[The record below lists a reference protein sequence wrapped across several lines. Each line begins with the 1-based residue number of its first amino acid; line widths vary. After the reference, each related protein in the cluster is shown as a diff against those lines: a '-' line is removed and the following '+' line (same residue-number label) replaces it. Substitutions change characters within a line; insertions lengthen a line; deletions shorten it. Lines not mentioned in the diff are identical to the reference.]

1 MPESYDTAMRRLR
14 SIEKKLSKNDN
25 LKREYCEQINNL
37 LKNGYA
43 EPAPNQSTSERLWYL
58 PHFAVTH
65 PQKKKV
71 RLVFDA
77 AARTNGKCLN
87 DALLTGP
94 DLIRSLLGVLVRF
107 RQGRVAVSADIKEMF
122 LRWDINNDALGFNL
136 GLRNT
141 PTEVLETS
149 LPPTKRQVTSAVMS
163 VFDPLGLASPVLIT
177 GKCMLQDIWRSGI
190 DWDET
195 IEADAHKKWLKWVND
210 IKKLASIRIPRCI
223 SPGHTEG
230 ELHVFVDASEKS
242 YAAAVYWRIKLSEHE
257 SAVSLIAGKARVAP
271 LKVISIPR
279 LELQAAL
286 LGARLASSILTEI
299 ELNVTRKIFW
309 TDSRTVLS
317 WIRSD
322 PRSFKPFVA
331 HRLAELEEHTTVK
344 CWRWVPTKLNVA
356 DDATRDPPTHFDET
370 HRWFHGPDF
379 LRKSE
384 DEWPQ
389 ETVESERPTGGGEIM
404 YDVDTGQ

>member
-1 MPESYDTAMRRLR
+1 MRVLENCSGRAVWPRRIDEGPRTDEGSTVTLIDEQPAASLTQLGWVLHGCCSSLSRPINTVHHLRPSDASDIELNDIVKRHFEMNPSAWLRVNRATIQKKRALVLLDSNSVRLP
-14 SIEKKLSKNDN
+14 S
-25 LKREYCEQINNL
+25 
-37 LKNGYA
+37 

-107 RQGRVAVSADIKEMF
+107 RQGRVAS
-122 LRWDINNDALGFNL
+122 
-136 GLRNT
+136 
-141 PTEVLETS
+141 TS
-149 LPPTKRQVTSAVMS
+149 R
-163 VFDPLGLASPVLIT
+163 
-177 GKCMLQDIWRSGI
+177 KCSCG
-190 DWDET
+190 
-195 IEADAHKKWLKWVND
+195 
-210 IKKLASIRIPRCI
+210 IPRCI

-331 HRLAELEEHTTVK
+331 HRLAELEEHDGEMLEVG
-344 CWRWVPTKLNVA
+344 A
-356 DDATRDPPTHFDET
+356 YEI
-370 HRWFHGPDF
+370 
-379 LRKSE
+379 
-384 DEWPQ
+384 
-389 ETVESERPTGGGEIM
+389 ERR
-404 YDVDTGQ
+404 